1 MSSVLR
7 VVVAWVAVS
16 AAGSAG
22 AVDLVSHQGF
32 EICWATA
39 VTKPAF
45 LTAMRNSIE
54 GTTTC
59 IPPQTGTVSG
69 VNYTVCNAPNG
80 CGTGVAGCPVT
91 IHSAAFTGDFM
102 TGAFSA
108 PGTVDNIPIPITYT
122 PSPLPQQ
129 SCTLTLSAIVTSYN
143 LDYLMSVDGLDGVFS
158 DDLATPVATINSY
171 TRGGCMALGTLIDPA
186 IPGAITSAQDAIASG
201 IEPALRTNTVER
213 SVCPLS
219 SP

>member
-7 VVVAWVAVS
+7 VVVACVACVAVS
-16 AAGSAG
+16 QAGSAS

-54 GTTTC
+54 GTAAC
-59 IPPQTGTVSG
+59 ISPQSGTVSG
-69 VNYTVCNAPNG
+69 ATYTACNAPNG
-80 CGTGVAGCPVT
+80 CGTGVAGCPVM
-91 IHSAAFTGDFM
+91 IHSGTFTGDFM

-108 PGTVDNIPIPITYT
+108 PGTVDNVPIPITYT
-122 PSPLPQQ
+122 LSPFPQQ
-129 SCTLTLSAIVTSYN
+129 SCTLTLSVIVTTYN
-143 LDYLMSVDGLDGVFS
+143 LDYLMRVDGLDGVFS
-158 DDLATPVATINSY
+158 DDLAAPVATINSY
-171 TRGGCMALGTLIDPA
+171 TRTGCDLLGAVPPA
-186 IPGAITSAQDAIASG
+186 AITAAQDAIGAG